1 MTSKSF
7 ILFELL
13 LLVSLVAFHGCNRSS
28 MKSLLPRGSESSRLL
43 EHAPLSIWHDS
54 YESAIEESQKTG
66 KPILADFTG
75 SDWCHWCVK
84 LKTDVFETET
94 FQNWAQDNV
103 VLLELDFPKRGMQ
116 APRIKQQNQ
125 ELANRFQ
132 IKSYP
137 TVLFLDSHGGKI
149 GTLGYLKDPEDWIA
163 QAEIQ
168 LSGGAE

>member
-103 VLLELDFPKRGMQ
+103 VLLELK
-116 APRIKQQNQ
+116 
-125 ELANRFQ
+125 
-132 IKSYP
+132 
-137 TVLFLDSHGGKI
+137 
-149 GTLGYLKDPEDWIA
+149 
-163 QAEIQ
+163 
-168 LSGGAE
+168 

>member
-1 MTSKSF
+1 MTSKSL
-7 ILFELL
+7 ILIELL
-13 LLVSLVAFHGCNRSS
+13 LLVSLGAFQGCNRSS
-28 MKSLLPRGSESSRLL
+28 MKSLFSRGRESSSLL
-43 EHAPLSIWHDS
+43 EPAPLSIWHDS
-54 YESAIEESQKTG
+54 YDSAIEESLKTG

-94 FQNWAQDNV
+94 FRNWAQDNV

-116 APRIKQQNQ
+116 SPKIKQQNQ

-137 TVLFLDSHGGKI
+137 TVLFLDSNGGKI
-149 GTLGYLKDPEDWIA
+149 GTLGYLKDPEDWIT
-163 QAEIQ
+163 QAEVQ

>member
-1 MTSKSF
+1 MISKSL
-7 ILFELL
+7 IVAEVL
-13 LLVSLVAFHGCNRSS
+13 LLVSVAAFQGCDRSS
-28 MKSLLPRGSESSRLL
+28 MKPLFPRSRASSRLP
-43 EHAPLSIWHDS
+43 EPATSSIWHDS
-54 YESAIEESQKTG
+54 YESAIEESLKTG

-94 FQNWAQDNV
+94 FKNWAQDNV
-103 VLLELDFPKRGMQ
+103 VLLELDFPKRGLQ
-116 APRIKQQNQ
+116 APKIKQQNQ

-132 IKSYP
+132 IQSYP
-137 TVLFLDSHGGKI
+137 TVLFLDSKGGKI
-149 GTLGYLKDPEDWIA
+149 GTLGYLKDPEIWIT